1 MLGSMLD
8 KERRAAETSWRLRS
22 ELVGEEELL
31 DAHVCEAEVPRGT
44 LLLGLDPRRNKREG
58 VLSVR
63 GSDITIEK

>member
-1 MLGSMLD
+1 MQE
-8 KERRAAETSWRLRS
+8 ERASASTPWRLRS

-31 DAHVCEAEVPRGT
+31 DAHVCEAEVPRGI